1 MLSLKLCNLKVSTK
15 YQLWTSFSSVV
26 LLSKVKKQKVLW
38 EYSQVAIEFIEGLKS
53 DAVRNVFQ
61 NLIRKL

>member
-26 LLSKVKKQKVLW
+26 LLSKVKK
-38 EYSQVAIEFIEGLKS
+38 AEGFMEIQS
-53 DAVRNVFQ
+53 SWD
-61 NLIRKL
+61 